1 MAVPQHLAIKI
12 DHLPLESML
21 SDWRWLVPPEFT
33 PVLMTAF
40 GDVFLCDVSGAV
52 HFLDSKSGT
61 FEKVADSQGAF
72 ERLCEAPMHQRSWFS
87 DFLLA
92 ELRKTH
98 GELAIG
104 ECYSCKTPLSLGGTL
119 EVDNFERMDLAVHL
133 SILGQIH
140 QQTKNLP
147 PGVTINS
154 VRIEEHSKEPRK
166 TSWWRRL
173 LG

>member
-1 MAVPQHLAIKI
+1 MAVPQHLTIKI
-12 DHLPLESML
+12 DHLSFDSLF
-21 SDWRWLVPPEFT
+21 SDWRWLVSPEFT

-40 GDVFLCDVSGAV
+40 GDVFLCDASGAI

-72 ERLCEAPMHQRSWFS
+72 EMLCEAPVHQHGWFA

-92 ELRKTH
+92 ELRKAH

-119 EVDNFERMDLAVHL
+119 EVDNFERMDLEVHL

-140 QQTKNLP
+140 QQTRHLP

-154 VRIEEHSKEPRK
+154 VRIEEHSEEPRK
-166 TSWWRRL
+166 TSWLRRL